1 MLLAATAGAAPETPV
16 AAPEAA
22 VITLEGAIGPASSA
36 YFEKA
41 LAQATARG
49 ARLVVLR
56 IDTPG
61 GLDGAMRDII
71 KDILASPIP
80 VVGFV
85 GPGGA
90 RAASAGTFILYATHV
105 AAMAPATNLGS
116 ATPVPIGGGMPT
128 PARPG
133 KPETAEPGEDPP
145 AEPAAGDA
153 MQKKI
158 LNDAVAYIRGLAEQR
173 GRNADW
179 AEQAVREGVN
189 LTASEALAQNVI
201 DLVAADVPALLA
213 ALDGRSVRT
222 SAGELRLETAGLV
235 VREIEPD
242 WRFRLLSVLASPTI
256 AYVLLLVGVYGL
268 LLEGYNPGAILP
280 GVVGAISLLFALFAL
295 QVLPVNYVGLALM
308 ALGLALLVT
317 EALVPSFG
325 VLGFGGIVAFV
336 FGSVLL
342 MDTDVP
348 GYGVNLGLIAGLA
361 IGASLLMA
369 LTLYLLA
376 RSRRQPVV
384 TGDALQIGQTV
395 VVSSFAGGQG
405 IARLGGEIW
414 RIRSSAALAPGSR
427 ARVVAIDGLVLQ
439 VEPLA

>member
-1 MLLAATAGAAPETPV
+1 
-16 AAPEAA
+16 
-22 VITLEGAIGPASSA
+22 
-36 YFEKA
+36 
-41 LAQATARG
+41 
-49 ARLVVLR
+49 
-56 IDTPG
+56 
-61 GLDGAMRDII
+61 
-71 KDILASPIP
+71 
-80 VVGFV
+80 
-85 GPGGA
+85 
-90 RAASAGTFILYATHV
+90 
-105 AAMAPATNLGS
+105 
-116 ATPVPIGGGMPT
+116 
-128 PARPG
+128 
-133 KPETAEPGEDPP
+133 
-145 AEPAAGDA
+145 

-395 VVSSFAGGQG
+395 VVRSFADGQG
-405 IARLGGEIW
+405 VARLGGEIW
-414 RIRSSAALAPGSR
+414 RIRSSAALTPGSR